1 MTPILTYD
9 TWTDTAYTL
18 HMIAQMMGKVK
29 LVRMPA
35 QPEWGHIVLHFTP
48 QGLTTGL
55 IPNGERSFAIN
66 LNLDTSTVFTQT
78 VSGDTAGFSLRNNTS
93 VSEYYNDF
101 KKMLATL
108 VCDTVINEVPQEMG
122 TRIPFYDDTQKHD
135 YDSCAAR
142 DFFQMYVYARNT
154 LLDFASPFRGKKI
167 LPSFFWGT
175 FDVSTVLFSGKPS
188 PFPGS
193 GVIEVNGFDEQF
205 IEAGFWAGD
214 PSLADPSFFIM
225 PYPFIR
231 DDLGAQP
238 VKPDK
243 AVWSTVKM
251 EYFLSL
257 KDALSYP
264 DPRAAIRE
272 FFEHSFHVVT
282 KRESWACVDWFT
294 QPLTIPVHE
303 NQGF

>member
-9 TWTDTAYTL
+9 KWTDTAYTL

-29 LVRMPA
+29 LVRCPA
-35 QPEWGHIVLHFTP
+35 QPEWGHIVLYFTP

-55 IPNGERSFAIN
+55 IPNGERSFAIH

-78 VSGDTAGFSLRNNTS
+78 VSGDTSGFSLRNNTS

-101 KKMLATL
+101 KKMLAAL
-108 VCDTVINEVPQEMG
+108 VCDTVINETPQEMA
-122 TRIPFYDDTQKHD
+122 TKIPFYDDTPKRD
-135 YDSCAAR
+135 YDGCAAR
-142 DFFQMYVYARNT
+142 DFFRMYVYAHNM
-154 LLDFASPFRGKKI
+154 LLDFSSPFRGKKL

-193 GVIEVNGFDEQF
+193 GVIESNGFDEQF
-205 IEAGFWAGD
+205 LEAGFWAGD
-214 PSLADPSFFIM
+214 STLDDPSFFIM
-225 PYPFIR
+225 PYPFIK
-231 DDLGAQP
+231 DGLAGYP
-238 VKPDK
+238 IKPDK

-264 DPRAAIRE
+264 DPQAAIRE
-272 FFEHSFHVVT
+272 FFENAFSVVT
-282 KRESWACVDWFT
+282 RHENWNCVDWFT
-294 QPLTIPVHE
+294 MPLTVPARD
-303 NQGF
+303 